1 MEYRFSNT
9 DDLLNFLND
18 NLLST
23 VEAAEVLDVS
33 QNRLG
38 QFVKSGK
45 LIAVKKQ
52 PNFFLKSMVLEK
64 KEELESPRKKI

>member
-52 PNFFLKSMVLEK
+52 PKFFS
-64 KEELESPRKKI
+64 KEHGIREERRTRIAS